1 MIIDIELKPRRA
13 ETAQPDEIELVTD
26 LDTLSESDVCSCAA
40 GDDNP
45 F

>member
-1 MIIDIELKPRRA
+1 MTAVSVELTTRPV
-13 ETAQPDEIELVTD
+13 EPEEIEFVDD
-26 LDTLSESDVCSCAA
+26 LDTLSESDVCSCSA

>member
-1 MIIDIELKPRRA
+1 MTAVFVPIEVRLDA
-13 ETAQPDEIELVTD
+13 TEEIEFVDD
-26 LDTLSESDVCSCAA
+26 LDVLSESDTCSCSA

>member
-1 MIIDIELKPRRA
+1 MIVDVEIRPMPI
-13 ETAQPDEIELVTD
+13 QVQEIEFVDD
-26 LDTLSESDVCSCAA
+26 LDTLTESLKCSCSA